1 MKVGDE
7 AIAGAVASSRSV
19 ARREPVG
26 SRCEGARRGGWWYKR
41 AVTRRVFLVG
51 TDTDCGKTTV
61 ACALLRA
68 ARAEGVRALPFKP
81 AASGPVDA
89 SGDPERLIAAAGL
102 AGLTAAEICPLRY
115 PQPIA
120 PGLAA
125 GGVEGFLARRDGGEL
140 ARACARLGELE
151 QRLAP
156 ELTLIEGA
164 GGLWVPMP
172 GGSWLPAWISA
183 MRAEV
188 IVVGRLGLGTINHCL
203 LTFAGLRQLGL
214 APRGFIL
221 AQTRAEADPS
231 TADNERVIAAS
242 SELPCLGVLGFA
254 PGPEAHA
261 WLRGGVRGLLG

>member
-68 ARAEGVRALPFKP
+68 ARAEGVQALPFKP

-102 AGLTAAEICPLRY
+102 AGLTAGEICPLRY

-140 ARACARLGELE
+140 ARACARLDELE

-188 IVVGRLGLGTINHCL
+188 IVVGRLGLGTINHTL
-203 LTFAGLRQLGL
+203 LTIAALRQLGL
-214 APRGFIL
+214 PPRGFFL
-221 AQTRAEADPS
+221 NDTTGAGDPS
-231 TADNERVIAAS
+231 CADNPAVIEAAS
-242 SELPCLGVLGFA
+242 GLTCLGILPYGSA
-254 PGPEAHA
+254 GE
-261 WLRGGVRGLLG
+261 WLRADAWARLADRA